1 MLDERMILL
10 GLQETHLGVHEA
22 ILVEELECGLR
33 HPDGHDPPVE
43 LDETRALVH
52 VIVGEQ
58 DAEAGRLWRQLIWVV
73 GLPIDLGLPSIDD
86 IPQHPKTAQDALP
99 TVSLVL
105 KHMQEALDSN
115 TGQWD

>member
-1 MLDERMILL
+1 MTFTRMLTEARVGHDYLTQVSASSSQSEQHKALCRMLDERMILL

-58 DAEAGRLWRQLIWVV
+58 DAEAGRL
-73 GLPIDLGLPSIDD
+73 
-86 IPQHPKTAQDALP
+86 
-99 TVSLVL
+99 
-105 KHMQEALDSN
+105 
-115 TGQWD
+115 